1 MPTVIL
7 LDVSLSMTKQIPE
20 KSESYHQLAK
30 KAIKQFLDYLS
41 TQSKQL
47 EFVSLVSLIFKK
59 KIN

>member
-7 LDVSLSMTKQIPE
+7 LDVSLSMTKQIPD
-20 KSESYHQLAK
+20 KVDLTFHQLAK

-47 EFVSLVSLIFKK
+47 EFVSLVSSYLI
-59 KIN
+59 N

>member
-20 KSESYHQLAK
+20 KSETYHQLAK

-47 EFVSLVSLIFKK
+47 EFVSLVSRFL
-59 KIN
+59 